1 MEILNIKK
9 ALERHLV
16 TNAGSTKIAFEGVS
30 FTPPTGLYLVC
41 QFSNPRATD
50 PTIGRDYHRE
60 QLTFQVFV
68 MDVSGKGTS
77 NALAYA
83 ENIRNWFSKGSVWNE
98 SRTRIQVLETPTIAG
113 VTILNDR
120 VMVPV
125 LISVTADVYS

>member
-16 TNAGSTKIAFEGVS
+16 NNAGTTKIAFEGAS
-30 FTPPTGLYLVC
+30 FKPPAGLYLVC
-41 QFSNPRATD
+41 QFSNPRSID

-60 QLTFQVFV
+60 EVTFQVFV

-83 ENIRNWFSKGSVWNE
+83 ENIRSWFAKGSTWME
-98 SRTRIQVLETPTIAG
+98 SGTRINVLETPTIAG
-113 VTILNDR
+113 E
-120 VMVPV
+120 
-125 LISVTADVYS
+125 